1 MVPGHALVARDRVTV
16 TVHAPAAGWLVVN
29 EAWDPGWRATVNGAA
44 TPVRRANFL
53 MRAVRVGAGPQR
65 VVMTYA
71 PSRDLAL
78 RGLAL
83 LSLLTCALLAWR
95 GGRASPDPR
104 G

>member
-1 MVPGHALVARDRVTV
+1 MVPGHTLVARDAVTV
-16 TVHAPAAGWLVVN
+16 TVNAPAAGWIVVN
-29 EAWDPGWRATVNGAA
+29 EAWDAGWRATVNGVE

-71 PSRDLAL
+71 PSRDLPL

-83 LSLLTCALLAWR
+83 LSLLTCAWLVWR
-95 GGRASPDPR
+95 GGRAARAPR

>member
-1 MVPGHALVARDRVTV
+1 
-16 TVHAPAAGWLVVN
+16 
-29 EAWDPGWRATVNGAA
+29 
-44 TPVRRANFL
+44 

-71 PSRDLAL
+71 PSRDLPL

-83 LSLLTCALLAWR
+83 LSLLTCAWLVWR
-95 GGRASPDPR
+95 GGRAARDPR